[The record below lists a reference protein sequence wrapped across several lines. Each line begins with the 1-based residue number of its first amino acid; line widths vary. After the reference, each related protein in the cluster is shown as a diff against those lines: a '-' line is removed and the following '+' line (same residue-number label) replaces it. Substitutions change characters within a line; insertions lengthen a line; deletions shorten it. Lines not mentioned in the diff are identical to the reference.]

1 MFKVLESHTFAKSSH
16 TPQNEYVLG
25 KSIDPKLIG
34 FIQSKDSILSVLESM
49 LIFQRNILTED
60 NACTNLLE
68 SPFLIND
75 IHLRGDKR

>member
-1 MFKVLESHTFAKSSH
+1 MSNVAIFCA
-16 TPQNEYVLG
+16 Y
-25 KSIDPKLIG
+25 
-34 FIQSKDSILSVLESM
+34 ILSVLESM

>member
-34 FIQSKDSILSVLESM
+34 FIQSNRVGEISHLVNEIFRPLTPPCVPFGTRRFNQLS
-49 LIFQRNILTED
+49 
-60 NACTNLLE
+60 
-68 SPFLIND
+68 
-75 IHLRGDKR
+75 K

>member
-34 FIQSKDSILSVLESM
+34 FIQSKRQHTFVS
-49 LIFQRNILTED
+49 
-60 NACTNLLE
+60 A
-68 SPFLIND
+68 
-75 IHLRGDKR
+75 

>member
-34 FIQSKDSILSVLESM
+34 FIQSKRHHT
-49 LIFQRNILTED
+49 F
-60 NACTNLLE
+60 CTGKYANFPKKY
-68 SPFLIND
+68 SN
-75 IHLRGDKR
+75 RR